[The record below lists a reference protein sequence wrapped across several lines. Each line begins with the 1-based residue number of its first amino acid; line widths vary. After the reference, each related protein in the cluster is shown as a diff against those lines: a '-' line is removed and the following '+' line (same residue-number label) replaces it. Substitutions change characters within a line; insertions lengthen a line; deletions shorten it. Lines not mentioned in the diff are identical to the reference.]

1 MTDQSSYQIFRQNKT
16 MRILFLILFSLVII
30 FLAYIFR
37 SFLWVF
43 LFSFIFYVILR
54 PVHDK
59 LLSLINVRLF
69 SSTVVIVVLFAMFL
83 LPITLLLILLT
94 EQALDLYRY
103 FQIRIDSNY
112 FSELGNSSPVQSV
125 LTYFNITKDEVAAKF
140 MTFIQRTSAE
150 IFSGMTFALAYP
162 VTFSIKLF
170 LMIITLFFLLKDG
183 YRLDGLIY
191 KVLPFPDDIEKD
203 IIEKLKNVLYLLVIG
218 NFFIMSLQGL
228 MVGVGLHYAGISMP
242 LLWGSLAAILSL
254 IPVIGTTI
262 IWAPAS
268 LFFILNKDYSTALFV
283 AAWCFGW
290 YLVLENI
297 VKPKIFGDKLSF
309 HPLLLFFLL
318 IGSIQSFGLPGVI
331 IGPLILSL
339 FFSFWS
345 IYKILDTY
353 DLDKKI
359 RERIAAGDSEI
370 PDGE

>member
-1 MTDQSSYQIFRQNKT
+1 MTDKSSYQIFKQNRT
-16 MRILFLILFSLVII
+16 MRILFLILFSLVIL
-30 FLAYIFR
+30 FLVYIFR

-54 PVHDK
+54 PVHDR
-59 LLSLINVRLF
+59 LLSLVNIRLL
-69 SSTVVIVVLFAMFL
+69 SSTVVIIVLFAIFL
-83 LPITLLLILLT
+83 LPLTLLLILLT
-94 EQALDLYRY
+94 EQAMDLYRY
-103 FQIRIDSNY
+103 VQIRIDSNY

-125 LTYFNITKDEVAAKF
+125 LAYFNITKDDVVAKF
-140 MTFIQRTSAE
+140 MIFIQRTSSE

-183 YRLDGLIY
+183 YRLDGLVY
-191 KVLPFPDDIEKD
+191 KILPFPDDIEKD
-203 IIEKLKNVLYLLVIG
+203 IIDKLKNVLYLLVIG
-218 NFFIMSLQGL
+218 NFFIMSIQGL
-228 MVGVGLHYAGISMP
+228 MVGLGLHLAGISMP

-254 IPVIGTTI
+254 IPVIGTTF

-268 LFFILNKDYSTALFV
+268 LFFIFSKDYPTAIFV
-283 AAWCFGW
+283 AVWCFGW
-290 YLVLENI
+290 YLFLENI

-345 IYKILDTY
+345 IYKILDAY
-353 DLDKKI
+353 DMDKKI
-359 RERIAAGDSEI
+359 RNKISGD
-370 PDGE
+370 DGEVSDPE